1 MHGLARERAEVLR
14 KNAPKLYRQLVAS
27 GNLERHCEQ
36 AQQNVLDVFR
46 RAREL
51 GLNADVAKLDA
62 EREFIY
68 EIPGLDETPDE

>member
-1 MHGLARERAEVLR
+1 MHGLARDRAEVLR
-14 KNAPKLYRQLVAS
+14 QNAPKLYRQLVAS
-27 GNLERHCEQ
+27 GKLESHCEQ
-36 AQQNVLDVFR
+36 AQQSVLDAFR

-68 EIPGLDETPDE
+68 EITE